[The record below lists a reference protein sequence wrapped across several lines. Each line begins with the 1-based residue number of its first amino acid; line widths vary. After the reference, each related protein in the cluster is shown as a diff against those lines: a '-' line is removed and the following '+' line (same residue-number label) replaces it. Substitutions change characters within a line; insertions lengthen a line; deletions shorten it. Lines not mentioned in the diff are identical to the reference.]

1 MTVKPQIEK
10 NEIFIFSNW
19 IPLTLTCS
27 ASSSTLCLLRY
38 LDCGFGRWRET
49 GEAACDPYK
58 PWQTVYTHRPWQQ
71 NRLNK
76 NLIVGG
82 EVCLWSE
89 QLDQTS
95 LDARL
100 WPRAAAFAE
109 RMWSDPQVDLNSL
122 AVSEDVY
129 TRLTTQRERLIT
141 RDLKPEAMW
150 PQWCTQNPG
159 MCL

>member
-1 MTVKPQIEK
+1 MHGKLKKIL
-10 NEIFIFSNW
+10 FIRF
-19 IPLTLTCS
+19 IYCF
-27 ASSSTLCLLRY
+27 LLRY

-58 PWQTVYTHRPWQQ
+58 PWQTAYNHRPWQQ
-71 NRLNK
+71 YRLDK
-76 NLIVGG
+76 NLIIGG

-109 RMWSDPQVDLNSL
+109 RMWTDPQIDSVSL
-122 AVSEDVY
+122 AVHEDVY
-129 TRLTTQRERLIT
+129 TRLTMQRERLVT
-141 RDLKPEAMW
+141 RGLQPEAMW